1 MALAT
6 SSPLMPLNP
15 DLVYTP
21 NFLAVI
27 SAGGLV
33 GKCAR
38 PRGEG
43 RGSVVRDGIIAA
55 GGRRVRAPRMRPVG
69 RVFAFPV
76 MGTVGPIMAI
86 RGRKAVGMAH
96 AVRVVGWRPTTMGIC
111 NPVVP
116 MWYPTETMA

>member
-1 MALAT
+1 MAASLLFML
-6 SSPLMPLNP
+6 SNRN
-15 DLVYTP
+15 LVYTP
-21 NFLAVI
+21 NFLAEI

-38 PRGEG
+38 PRGG
-43 RGSVVRDGIIAA
+43 GPGVGDARRDHCG

-86 RGRKAVGMAH
+86 RGRKADGMAH
-96 AVRVVGWRPTTMGIC
+96 AVRVVGWRPTTTGIC
-111 NPVVP
+111 IPVVP
-116 MWYPTETMA
+116 MWYPIEKRA